1 MGLCDSGQNGPGWW
15 GTGSHRRPGA
25 WHEGP
30 CALQASAGSGER
42 HFCPVPAGSAQGC
55 PELVTGA
62 GSGARPLSAGLC
74 VWCVPASCG
83 RCNKVPQTGRLTRHD
98 GLPVW
103 CQKSEIEE
111 PAGLARPG
119 GPEGA
124 PSGFCGSGGPS
135 ARGHRERGGGSRT
148 CWAWPHEGVGGA
160 WQTSSLVLWGPGSPP
175 PAAWAPHWCFH
186 CREAASLRAAPSTPP
201 GGPEPVRAG
210 QAPPSESLRRQVR
223 GRRQSLTSAPGR
235 WARGRLKTWWN
246 QAVWSPGCSL

>member
-1 MGLCDSGQNGPGWW
+1 MAVCEAGGGSSPDPETTRSWTSGLQDCEQKASVVYKSPTMGLCDSGQNGPGWW
-15 GTGSHRRPGA
+15 GTGSHKRPRA

-55 PELVTGA
+55 PEMVTGA

-83 RCNKVPQTGRLTRHD
+83 CCNKVPQTGRLTRHD

-135 ARGHRERGGGSRT
+135 ARGHVPLARASGERRRLT
-148 CWAWPHEGVGGA
+148 H
-160 WQTSSLVLWGPGSPP
+160 VLSM
-175 PAAWAPHWCFH
+175 AA
-186 CREAASLRAAPSTPP
+186 
-201 GGPEPVRAG
+201 
-210 QAPPSESLRRQVR
+210 
-223 GRRQSLTSAPGR
+223 
-235 WARGRLKTWWN
+235 
-246 QAVWSPGCSL
+246 